1 MSDTKRKIFT
11 AISVFVIFSS
21 AVLTAFVYRT
31 PLLRLTEALAE
42 LCRSLAYFFV
52 NSVKYVFTALGK
64 EVPQIDVYAAH
75 MPDFDAYSSYIGLN
89 VEDISHLVSE
99 YTAEIF
105 NLSNFLGFNLSLVSD
120 ISTVLV
126 YVIPL
131 LTLGYAVFMLISD
144 CCFTPKDSS
153 LGEKSKSY
161 KRFYAIAVKLKTAY
175 IQVKAYV
182 LYFFERKY
190 FSIPFVI
197 IWVVN
202 FGICTVV
209 ANFLGWYFYFAES
222 FNAVSVVYMLLRVG
236 LDLLIVVKSVPLVCA
251 VTIFLICRHLYCRS
265 KALEL
270 LRRNEAKNCGLI
282 KELELVILIIGEPG
296 KGKTTLMTDIVLSLV
311 NIYKADSLKIL
322 YKTEM
327 YFPGFDFA
335 SFRAELSAHI
345 ADRTIFCVPQIDG
358 FVEELFENNRN
369 LYGYEKELYGDTVK
383 LGNRNIDLKQALII
397 YGRAFLI
404 YQNNNPAVA
413 NYSIRFDGEFDSS
426 EFFKLW
432 DGDFF
437 EGGNKSHYAH
447 VLDSDIMRFG
457 KKVDGGGKFNGS
469 FGYGI
474 WARTEA
480 AKSYGN
486 QVSNSGYN
494 KNSDTANPLNDL
506 VEYSL
511 MMGRHPNASVD
522 NTVFFR
528 MLMDEQRA
536 SDLTAKIR
544 ELCSIVSIEEKGE
557 LQIAIQGYGWL
568 FRLRD
573 KLGAFEKLY
582 LKYNNVRADFTLM
595 LMLPKLFVSLVR
607 LCCERIENVY
617 GYRELTLIKECG
629 TSYSSGGEIKKE
641 PKRLTWYQANMKIYA
656 ERFAS
661 DCYAGFF
668 TELQKKCGCGIEDYP
683 EYGGLYPTM
692 EEYRA
697 QKDFFLMKMM
707 GMIYGTDNIK
717 DNSDNKN
724 SKENPFEGLI
734 FEE

>member
-11 AISVFVIFSS
+11 AISVCIILSS
-21 AVLTAFVYRT
+21 AVLTAFVYRI
-31 PLLRLTEALAE
+31 PLFRLLEALSE

-52 NSVKYVFTALGK
+52 NSVKYIFKAFGK
-64 EVPQIDVYAAH
+64 EVPQIDVYASC
-75 MPDFDAYSSYIGLN
+75 MPDFSSYSSYIGLN
-89 VEDISHLVSE
+89 IEDSSLLISE
-99 YTAEIF
+99 YTAETF
-105 NLSNFLGFNLSLVSD
+105 KLSNFFGFNLSFISH
-120 ISTVLV
+120 ISTLLV
-126 YVIPL
+126 YIIPL
-131 LTLGYAVFMLISD
+131 FTLGYAVFTLVSD
-144 CCFTPKDSS
+144 CCFSPRDSS

-161 KRFYAIAVKLKTAY
+161 KRFYAVAVKLKKVYLQIKEY
-175 IQVKAYV
+175 I
-182 LYFFERKY
+182 LYFFKRKY
-190 FSIPFVI
+190 FGIPFITVWI
-197 IWVVN
+197 VN
-202 FGICTVV
+202 FGVCTV
-209 ANFLGWYFYFAES
+209 AADFLGWYFYFAES
-222 FNAVSVVYMLLRVG
+222 FDTVSLIYMLLRVG
-236 LDLLIVVKSVPLVCA
+236 LDLLIIAKAVPLICA
-251 VTIFLICRHLYCRS
+251 VIIFLICRHMYFRS

-282 KELELVILIIGEPG
+282 KELELVVLIIGEPG

-311 NIYKADSLKIL
+311 NIYKSDSLKIL
-322 YKTEM
+322 YKIEM

-335 SFRAELSAHI
+335 SFRAELSARI
-345 ADRTIFCVPQIDG
+345 ADRTIFCVPQTDD
-358 FVEELFENNRN
+358 FVEELFKSDTG

-383 LGNRNIDLKQALII
+383 LGNRNIALKQALII

-426 EFFKLW
+426 AFFKLW
-432 DGDFF
+432 NGDFF

-457 KKVDGGGKFNGS
+457 KKVDRNGRFNGS

-486 QVSNSGYN
+486 QVSNSGYS
-494 KNSDTANPLNDL
+494 KNADTANPLNDL

-511 MMGRHPNASVD
+511 MMGRHPNATVD

-557 LQIAIQGYGWL
+557 LQIAIEGYGWL

-573 KLGAFEKLY
+573 KLGAFEKIY
-582 LKYNNVRADFTLM
+582 LKYNNVRADFTLV
-595 LMLPKLFVSLVR
+595 LMLPKLFVSFVR
-607 LCCERIENVY
+607 LCCERLENVY
-617 GYRELTLIKECG
+617 GYRELTLVKECG

-641 PKRLTWYQANMKIYA
+641 PKRLIWYQANMKIYA

-707 GMIYGTDNIK
+707 GMIYGTDNTK
-717 DNSDNKN
+717 NNRDNTN
-724 SKENPFEGLI
+724 SKENPFEGLV